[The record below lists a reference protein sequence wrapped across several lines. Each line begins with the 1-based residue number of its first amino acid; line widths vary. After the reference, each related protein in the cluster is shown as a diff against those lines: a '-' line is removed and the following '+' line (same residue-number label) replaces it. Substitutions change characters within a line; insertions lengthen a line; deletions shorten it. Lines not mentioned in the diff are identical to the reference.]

1 MAIEQGVYKRY
12 KMIFYSEDKG
22 HYSHMAR
29 IVLAEKDI
37 SCEIREI
44 SNDEKLPEEIATI
57 NPYNT
62 LPVLVDREVT
72 IYQPRIILE
81 YLDERFPHPP
91 LLPIYPNEKAECRLL
106 IHRIE
111 RDWLPLLDQMMSP
124 KISQK
129 EFDNLKKELVSL
141 ISGIVLIL
149 KEKPFFM
156 SDEFTLVDCYMSAIL
171 YRLPYLGVS
180 IPNSKSFSSL
190 KSYQEKLFARS
201 SFELSL
207 TNSERDLKYT
217 FN

>member
-1 MAIEQGVYKRY
+1 
-12 KMIFYSEDKG
+12 
-22 HYSHMAR
+22 MAR

-106 IHRIE
+106 IH
-111 RDWLPLLDQMMSP
+111 L
-124 KISQK
+124 
-129 EFDNLKKELVSL
+129 SL
-141 ISGIVLIL
+141 IHI
-149 KEKPFFM
+149 
-156 SDEFTLVDCYMSAIL
+156 
-171 YRLPYLGVS
+171 
-180 IPNSKSFSSL
+180 
-190 KSYQEKLFARS
+190 
-201 SFELSL
+201 
-207 TNSERDLKYT
+207 
-217 FN
+217 